1 MNARQKALY
10 NYLIEVGDV
19 WVTQIGIAYDLD
31 DWYSVSAFG
40 GSKEFHDSTTR
51 LEITKDIQ
59 AINNDDEADKIIIT
73 SPFGVKIATEEE
85 CAKYLALEYASVF
98 RKLARVRKKEKKA
111 KLHNQ
116 ITIDGVTVNAYLEDF
131 AKPIDN

>member
-19 WVTQIGIAYDLD
+19 WVTQMGIAYDLY
-31 DWYSVSAFG
+31 DWYDCATFG
-40 GSKEFHDSTTR
+40 NTEDFHDSTTR

-73 SPFGVKIATEEE
+73 SPLGVKIATEEE

-98 RKLARVRKKEKKA
+98 RRLARVRKKEKKA

-116 ITIDGVTVNAYLEDF
+116 ITIDGVTVNAYLENF